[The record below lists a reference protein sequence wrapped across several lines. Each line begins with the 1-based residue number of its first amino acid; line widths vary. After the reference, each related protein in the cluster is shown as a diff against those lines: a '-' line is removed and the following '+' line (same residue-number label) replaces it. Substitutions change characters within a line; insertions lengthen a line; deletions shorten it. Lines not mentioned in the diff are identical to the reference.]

1 MSIVEQPLHR
11 RVTEELRAR
20 IGSGEWPVGMQ
31 LPSEAA
37 LCREFGTSRGPVR
50 QALATLRAEGVVV
63 GGRGRAPVV
72 GRFVPSQS
80 FSTFTSF
87 TEWARSIGKA
97 PGQRTLELAKRPAT
111 SVVAGLL
118 RLGEGG
124 AVIDVLRVRSLDGVP
139 TMVERASFI
148 LEVGLHLADFD
159 CDSGSLHAH
168 LTSRG
173 IDLRRA
179 RHTIDAVAANRLD
192 AEVLGIATGSPLL
205 RERRLTCDGAGRPL
219 CVAEDRYRPELA
231 NFAIENE
238 VDRRTPLTRADP
250 THDRSAH
257 P

>member
-1 MSIVEQPLHR
+1 MSITDAPLHR
-11 RVTEELRAR
+11 RVSTVLRERIAR
-20 IGSGEWPVGMQ
+20 GEWAVGMQ

-37 LCREFGTSRGPVR
+37 LCREFGMSRGPVR
-50 QALATLRAEGVVV
+50 QALATLRAEGVVI

-72 GRFVPSQS
+72 GRVVPSQS

-87 TEWARSIGKA
+87 TEWARSIGRQ

-118 RLGEGG
+118 GLDEGG

-148 LEVGLHLADFD
+148 LEVGMQLADFD
-159 CDSGSLHAH
+159 SDSGSLHAH
-168 LTSRG
+168 LTGRG
-173 IDLRRA
+173 VDLRSA

-192 AEVLGIATGSPLL
+192 AEVLGIPLGSPLL
-205 RERRLTCDGAGRPL
+205 RERRITSDGAGRPL
-219 CVAEDRYRPELA
+219 SVAEDRYRPELA
-231 NFAIENE
+231 NFTIENE
-238 VDRRTPLTRADP
+238 IDRRTPLTRADP
-250 THDRSAH
+250 THDRSSS